1 MADIN
6 TVATQIKALCP
17 IFGNSVAGAAGYANA
32 VEDQV
37 WLPLPAAYVI
47 QLGQDAEE
55 NSSMTGLNQ
64 VVRERIGVIVVM
76 ETLKVGGAP
85 LDLADRRGQAAAA
98 YIDTIKYA
106 LFRAVLNWRPDW
118 DPANPA
124 LNREARGFYFVGA
137 DSPQE
142 GAFDRARFFYQFVF
156 GLDTTI
162 TDLDG
167 WQLPSVGLIEV
178 QGTITNGDPAGSG
191 GTLAIADVVLT
202 PP

>member
-1 MADIN
+1 MNIDQI
-6 TVATQIKALCP
+6 ATQIKALCP
-17 IFGNSVAGAAGYANA
+17 IFGGSVAGAAAYVNG

-47 QLGQDAEE
+47 QIDQDADA
-55 NSSMTGLNQ
+55 NDSLTDLYQ
-64 VVRERIGVIVVM
+64 IVHERVGVIVVL

-85 LDLADRRGQAAAA
+85 LDLADRRGQAATA

-106 LFRAVLNWRPDW
+106 LFKAILNWRPDW
-118 DPANPA
+118 DPANPSV
-124 LNREARGFYFVGA
+124 NRESRGMYFIGA
-137 DSPQE
+137 ASPE
-142 GAFDRARFFYQFVF
+142 AGAFDRARFFYQFTF

-167 WQLPSVGLIEV
+167 WQLPSDPLIEV

-191 GTLAIADVVLT
+191 GTLAIADVRFT